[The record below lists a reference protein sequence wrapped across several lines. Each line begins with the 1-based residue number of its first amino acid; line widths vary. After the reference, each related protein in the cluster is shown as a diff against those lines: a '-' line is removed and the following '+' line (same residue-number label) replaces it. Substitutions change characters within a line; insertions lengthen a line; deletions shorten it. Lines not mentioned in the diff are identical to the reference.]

1 MFTLSNV
8 NSKSRIQMRAT
19 AKDMRFHAREILD
32 AVSRGEE
39 VVITFRGRPKAK
51 IIPLRDARSSRKK
64 ADRLFGIWRD
74 HPAVASVD
82 GYIRRIR
89 KGRLA

>member
-1 MFTLSNV
+1 
-8 NSKSRIQMRAT
+8 MRAT

-51 IIPLRDARSSRKK
+51 IIPLQDARSSRKRP
-64 ADRLFGIWRD
+64 DPLFGIWSD
-74 HPAVASVD
+74 HPGVDSVD
-82 GYIRRIR
+82 GFIRKIR
-89 KGRLA
+89 KGRLP